1 MKEDEGM
8 LDVPMRL
15 LLGIWK
21 RLEYV
26 NISLLLSAQR
36 SYFPVLNVVSF
47 YCCGLQRVRSLL
59 DIIL

>member
-8 LDVPMRL
+8 LDVPVHL

-26 NISLLLSAQR
+26 NVSLLSAR
-36 SYFPVLNVVSF
+36 
-47 YCCGLQRVRSLL
+47 R
-59 DIIL
+59 